1 MHSLFFLFFLGSFS
15 PTFLVFYFYVT
26 HAHVSN
32 LLFIVYP
39 PKNRLLFINACFA
52 YSKSNSL
59 WPFHVQRHWLLS
71 LKPPSTQKEEERMK
85 DWGGYPT
92 QPAFSLY
99 LKYGCGS
106 SPTTKNY
113 HTRTVYVVLLSQ
125 ITIGESHMCGI
136 HQMWKRYSICLYYI
150 LFFY

>member
-1 MHSLFFLFFLGSFS
+1 MTTRVAHPRYDSYHMNEMINYFKVSPIMYSSDRDIHATICTLFFFFFFLGSFS

-39 PKNRLLFINACFA
+39 QKNRLLFINACFA

-85 DWGGYPT
+85 DWGGYPDT
-92 QPAFSLY
+92 ACIQLIS
-99 LKYGCGS
+99 
-106 SPTTKNY
+106 
-113 HTRTVYVVLLSQ
+113 
-125 ITIGESHMCGI
+125 
-136 HQMWKRYSICLYYI
+136 
-150 LFFY
+150 